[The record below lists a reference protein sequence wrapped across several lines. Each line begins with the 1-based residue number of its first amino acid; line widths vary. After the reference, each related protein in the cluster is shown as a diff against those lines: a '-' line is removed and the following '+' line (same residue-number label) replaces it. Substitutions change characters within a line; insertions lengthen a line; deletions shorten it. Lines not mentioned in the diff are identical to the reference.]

1 MITRKMLNVA
11 KQRAQKFPVLT
22 ITGPRQSGKTTL
34 AKACFPD
41 YGYANLEDPE
51 TRELAES
58 DYRRF
63 FAMYNAPL
71 IIDEIRRVPTLASAS
86 GSSRRQRSILQRRGW
101 HRIFWGCA
109 MPNRWRTIPFAATFS
124 KISSYPKW

>member
-1 MITRKMLNVA
+1 MIAREMSKIAN
-11 KQRAQKFPVLT
+11 QRAREFPVLT

-34 AKACFPD
+34 AKTCFPD

-63 FAMYNAPL
+63 FAMYKAPL
-71 IIDEIRRVPTLASAS
+71 IIDEIQRVPKLASAV
-86 GSSRRQRSILQRRGW
+86 
-101 HRIFWGCA
+101 
-109 MPNRWRTIPFAATFS
+109 
-124 KISSYPKW
+124 